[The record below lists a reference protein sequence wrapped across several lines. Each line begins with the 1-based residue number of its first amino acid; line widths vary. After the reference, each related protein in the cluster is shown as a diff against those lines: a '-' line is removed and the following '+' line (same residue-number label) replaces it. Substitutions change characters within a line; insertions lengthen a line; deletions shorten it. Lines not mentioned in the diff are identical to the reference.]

1 MSAKFTKID
10 TKKTF
15 NINCDFNVK
24 GFDEKSDL
32 TPQIDPNYIFDQ
44 NLTNA
49 ILAGISFNKKTL
61 IHGLH
66 GCGKSTHIEQ
76 IAARLN
82 WGVIRINFDANITRL
97 ELVGRDVIKIKD
109 HKQITEFKLGIL
121 PYAIQKPIILI
132 LDEYDAISP
141 EIAFVMQRL
150 LEDDSKF
157 VLFEENKIIPTNKY
171 FRIFATANTIGFG
184 DDMGIY
190 HGTNLINQASLDRFN
205 IVANFDYLDS
215 ETEAKIL
222 VKKTKI
228 DAKNAK
234 LMVDLANLT
243 RYGFKNNDIS
253 TLISLRTLIS
263 WSENYQ
269 IFKSITKSFIL
280 TFFNRILDD
289 EKPVIA
295 EYFQRTFALNL
306 NEDN

>member
-1 MSAKFTKID
+1 MSTKLTTID
-10 TKKTF
+10 AKKTF
-15 NINCDFNVK
+15 KINSDFTIQA
-24 GFDEKSDL
+24 FEKKTDL
-32 TPQIDPNYIFDQ
+32 VPQIDPNYIFDQ
-44 NLTNA
+44 DLTNA
-49 ILAGISFNKKTL
+49 ILAGITFNKKAL

-76 IAARLN
+76 VAARLN
-82 WGVIRINFDANITRL
+82 WGVIRINFDSNITRL

-109 HKQITEFKLGIL
+109 HKQITEFKEGIL
-121 PYAIQKPIILI
+121 PFAIQKPIILI

-150 LEDDSKF
+150 LEDDSQF
-157 VLFEENKIIPTNKY
+157 VLFEENKIIKANKY

-205 IVANFDYLDS
+205 IIANFDYLS
-215 ETEAKIL
+215 EDIEVKIL

-228 DAKNAK
+228 DPKTAK
-234 LMVDLANLT
+234 LMVGLANLT

-263 WSENYQ
+263 WSLNYQ
-269 IFKSITKSFIL
+269 IFKSIEASFIL
-280 TFFNRILDD
+280 TFFNRVLDD
-289 EKPVIA
+289 EKPIIA
-295 EYFQRTFALNL
+295 EYFQRIFALNL
-306 NEDN
+306 HEKN